1 MPPVPA
7 RDAVNERAHAR
18 ASSLR
23 EMRFSLTRS
32 VPLFLTVVLGACGSA
47 APTQTTVATGGG
59 DFRSELERYLP
70 LEDGTVFSYD
80 TASVDSGDKGL
91 LIVQISRPRK
101 GRADLRMGGRTERLE
116 LRPDGIAY
124 LEGGYLLKGPLSAET
139 TWRSKTGTVRVANL
153 DEKVTVPAGEFNG
166 CLRTVE
172 ETREPGVERT
182 VTSVFCPHVGL
193 VSVDVEG
200 ASDEGHQRETAVL
213 KAFGPRVDL
222 SADDVTTTVH

>member
-1 MPPVPA
+1 M
-7 RDAVNERAHAR
+7 
-18 ASSLR
+18 LR
-23 EMRFSLTRS
+23 
-32 VPLFLTVVLGACGSA
+32 PLFSKSHSLVLAAVTLVACGG
-47 APTQTTVATGGG
+47 APPPETAVATKGG
-59 DFRSELERYLP
+59 DFQTELERYLP
-70 LEDGTVFSYD
+70 LEDGTVYSYD
-80 TASVDSGDKGL
+80 TASEDRSDKGL
-91 LIVQISRPRK
+91 LIVQIFRPRK

-124 LEGGYLLKGPLSAET
+124 LEGGYLLKGPISAAQ

-193 VSVDVEG
+193 VSLDVEG
-200 ASDEGHQRETAVL
+200 ASGEGHQRETAVL
-213 KAFGPRVDL
+213 KSFGPRVDL
-222 SADDVTTTVH
+222 SSDDVTTTAR

>member
-1 MPPVPA
+1 MRRTVT
-7 RDAVNERAHAR
+7 RAVL
-18 ASSLR
+18 ASGL
-23 EMRFSLTRS
+23 LLAAAAS
-32 VPLFLTVVLGACGSA
+32 VACA
-47 APTQTTVATGGG
+47 TQPESKTVATESGG
-59 DFRSELERYLP
+59 DFQTELERYLP

-80 TASVDSGDKGL
+80 TKSEDDGGHGL

-124 LEGGYLLKGPLSAET
+124 LEGGYLLKGPISSST
-139 TWRSKTGTVRVANL
+139 TWRSKTGTVHVANT

-182 VTSVFCPHVGL
+182 VTSIYCPHVGL
-193 VSVDVEG
+193 VSLAVEG
-200 ASDEGHQRETAVL
+200 ASDVGHQRETAVL
-213 KAFGPRVDL
+213 KSFGPRVDL
-222 SADDVTTTVH
+222 SSEDVTTTIDR

>member
-1 MPPVPA
+1 MP
-7 RDAVNERAHAR
+7 RSFINK
-18 ASSLR
+18 S
-23 EMRFSLTRS
+23 FSLVLAS
-32 VPLFLTVVLGACGSA
+32 VALAACAGAPPAGTSISA
-47 APTQTTVATGGG
+47 KGG
-59 DFRSELERYLP
+59 DFQTELERYLP
-70 LEDGTVFSYD
+70 LEDGTVYSYD
-80 TASVDSGDKGL
+80 TASEDRSDKGV

-124 LEGGYLLKGPLSAET
+124 LEGGYLLKGPLSAAT

-193 VSVDVEG
+193 VSLAVDG

-213 KAFGPRVDL
+213 KSFGPRVDL
-222 SADDVTTTVH
+222 SAEDVTTTVH

>member
-1 MPPVPA
+1 MP
-7 RDAVNERAHAR
+7 R
-18 ASSLR
+18 SLFQKS
-23 EMRFSLTRS
+23 FSL
-32 VPLFLTVVLGACGSA
+32 VLAAITLAACGGPPPA
-47 APTQTTVATGGG
+47 ETVTTTKGG
-59 DFRSELERYLP
+59 DFHTELERYLP
-70 LEDGTVFSYD
+70 LEDGTVYSYD
-80 TASVDSGDKGL
+80 TASEDSHDKGL

-124 LEGGYLLKGPLSAET
+124 LEGGYLLKGPLSAAN
-139 TWRSKTGTVRVANL
+139 TWRSKTGTVRVTNL

-193 VSVDVEG
+193 VSLAVEG
-200 ASDEGHQRETAVL
+200 ASDDGHQRETAVL

-222 SADDVTTTVH
+222 SSEDVTTTVH

>member
-1 MPPVPA
+1 MP
-7 RDAVNERAHAR
+7 R
-18 ASSLR
+18 SFFSKS
-23 EMRFSLTRS
+23 FSL
-32 VPLFLTVVLGACGSA
+32 VLAAFTLAACGGAPPAETAVA
-47 APTQTTVATGGG
+47 AKGG
-59 DFRSELERYLP
+59 DFQTELERYLP
-70 LEDGTVFSYD
+70 LQDGTVYSYD
-80 TASVDSGDKGL
+80 TASEDRHDKGL

-124 LEGGYLLKGPLSAET
+124 LEGGYLLKGPLSAAT
-139 TWRSKTGTVRVANL
+139 TWRSKTGTVRVTNL

-193 VSVDVEG
+193 VSLDVEG
-200 ASDEGHQRETAVL
+200 ASNDGHARETAVL
-213 KAFGPRVDL
+213 KSFGSRVDL
-222 SADDVTTTVH
+222 SSDDVTTTVH